1 MQKALSDFFERL
13 MNEYGLK
20 SSESI
25 MIGND
30 ESADIA
36 GACHV
41 GMDSLY
47 IHTVQATYRVLD
59 GDFRKIGPL
68 ILADGHGC

>member
-47 IHTVQATYRVLD
+47 IHTEISVKSGR
-59 GDFRKIGPL
+59 
-68 ILADGHGC
+68 